1 MVTSE
6 YFLSYAWAKMG
17 FFKRQCRNLFYLTEV
32 LRGYPSYKFNISLRR
47 LIHCCQRRWI
57 SKGDKSYFSELR
69 FTRNVASNLS
79 LSLYSL
85 SVTQVVFHI
94 HVRVMEFRYFETPLS
109 IIQILCWSKIL
120 FLSEYFGDTIRDIDW
135 VVKK

>member
-32 LRGYPSYKFNISLRR
+32 LHGYPSYKFNISLRR

-79 LSLYSL
+79 LSLNSL

-109 IIQILCWSKIL
+109 IIQFYVDLKYCFYQNILGIQLGIL
-120 FLSEYFGDTIRDIDW
+120 TE
-135 VVKK
+135 

>member
-6 YFLSYAWAKMG
+6 YLLSYAWAKMG

-109 IIQILCWSKIL
+109 IIQFYVDLKYCFYQNSLGIQLGILT
-120 FLSEYFGDTIRDIDW
+120 E
-135 VVKK
+135 

>member
-6 YFLSYAWAKMG
+6 YLLSYAWAKMG

-32 LRGYPSYKFNISLRR
+32 LRGNPSYKFNISLRR

-79 LSLYSL
+79 SSLYSL

-109 IIQILCWSKIL
+109 IIQFYVDLKYCFYQNMLGIQLGILT
-120 FLSEYFGDTIRDIDW
+120 E
-135 VVKK
+135 